1 MHILLAENEPSLAR
15 YLCGELENEH
25 HAVDLAASGEQACRL
40 ARARRP
46 DVALLDLNEP
56 PFGSLALLEELRAL
70 ERELPVVVLTGSNR
84 AEERVRCFEC
94 GADDSLAKPFAFAE
108 LLARLRAVE
117 RRCRQ
122 RAALR
127 LTAGDLELDLVGRRA
142 ERGGRSIELSPKEF
156 ALLELLM
163 RQAGAVVSR
172 AVILERVWQAP
183 AEGMDSNLVDVYVNY
198 LRKKV
203 DAGFPEP
210 LIQTV
215 RGAGYRLE
223 PREKVQ

>member
-15 YLCGELENEH
+15 YLCGALEGEH
-25 HAVDLAASGEQACRL
+25 IAVDVASSGEQARRM
-40 ARARRP
+40 AQTRRP

-56 PFGSLALLEELRAL
+56 PLDSLALLEELRAL
-70 ERELPVVVLTGSNR
+70 EQDLPVVVLTESNQ
-84 AEERVRCFEC
+84 AEERVRCFKS

-108 LLARLRAVE
+108 LLARLRAVD

-122 RAALR
+122 RAAVR
-127 LTAGDLELDLVGRRA
+127 LTAGDLELDLVARRA
-142 ERGGRSIELSPKEF
+142 ERGGRPIDLSPKEF

-163 RQAGAVVSR
+163 RQAGSVVSR
-172 AVILERVWQAP
+172 GVILERVWQAP

-203 DAGFPEP
+203 DAGFPAA

-223 PREKVQ
+223 PREKAQ